1 MILVDALLNLRP
13 NAFWHLNGDQYEDLE
28 WLDTNQEKPTKE
40 ELATEISRLKAQLKS
55 TEYQRKREREY
66 PPLTE
71 LADALYHQQNGDDT
85 KMTAYLAKCEAV
97 KQKYPKE

>member
-1 MILVDALLNLRP
+1 MRDLAIRNTHP
-13 NAFWHLNGDQYEDLE
+13 NAVIINGTDEAYDAQGNRVELNSALVS
-28 WLDTNQEKPTKE
+28 T
-40 ELATEISRLKAQLKS
+40 ELARLKAEYKA
-55 TEYQRKREREY
+55 TEYQRKRQQEY

>member
-1 MILVDALLNLRP
+1 MIHEAIRNTHPQVVIID
-13 NAFWHLNGDQYEDLE
+13 GDQAFDAQGNLVE
-28 WLDTNQEKPTKE
+28 LDMV
-40 ELATEISRLKAQLKS
+40 AVSTEHARLKAEFKA
-55 TEYQRKREREY
+55 TEYQRKRQKEY

-71 LADALYHQQNGDDT
+71 LADALYHQSKGDDT

>member
-1 MILVDALLNLRP
+1 MRDLAIRKTHPNAVTINGDTEVFDAQGNPIDVDWDLVDTE
-13 NAFWHLNGDQYEDLE
+13 Y
-28 WLDTNQEKPTKE
+28 NQ
-40 ELATEISRLKAQLKS
+40 LKAEYDS
-55 TEYQRKREREY
+55 NEYQRKRALEY

-85 KMTAYLAKCEAV
+85 KMTAYLAKCESV

>member
-1 MILVDALLNLRP
+1 MTMIADALLNLRP
-13 NAFWHLNGDQYEDLE
+13 GAQWKVVGDQIE
-28 WLDTNQEKPTKE
+28 WLDNTQTEPTRQEILE
-40 ELATEISRLKAQLKS
+40 EVARIEENIQA
-55 TEYQRKREREY
+55 TEYQRKRQREY
-66 PPLTE
+66 PPLSE

>member
-1 MILVDALLNLRP
+1 MIYKAIFNTHPNVVSINGHDEARDIHGNLVELNTALVS
-13 NAFWHLNGDQYEDLE
+13 
-28 WLDTNQEKPTKE
+28 T
-40 ELATEISRLKAQLKS
+40 ELARLKALDKA